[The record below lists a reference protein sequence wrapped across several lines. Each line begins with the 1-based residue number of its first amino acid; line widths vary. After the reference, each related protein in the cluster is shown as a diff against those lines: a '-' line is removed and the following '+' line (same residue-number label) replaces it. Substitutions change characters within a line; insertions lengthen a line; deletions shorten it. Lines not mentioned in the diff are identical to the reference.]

1 MKWMPIETAPKDG
14 SRIITYDGSEVRE
27 NRWFNFDVTGCF
39 PGSDAYC
46 RWHPQESPT
55 HWMPL
60 PEPPQSLSASSSAD
74 ER

>member
-1 MKWMPIETAPKDG
+1 MKWMPIETAPRDANILAYDDG
-14 SRIITYDGSEVRE
+14 IIGEAAFINGY
-27 NRWFNFDVTGCF
+27 WWLCVTELEYG
-39 PGSDAYC
+39 
-46 RWHPQESPT
+46 ETLLKPT